1 MRSSQGRSAKP
12 LEGGGLDGATLT
24 CRHCEGELHEVYFGD
39 NKPRWRCMKCDII
52 YELWE
57 YRIWGRGEDDMCK
70 VLAGDGKGQVE
81 GEKS

>member
-1 MRSSQGRSAKP
+1 MAG
-12 LEGGGLDGATLT
+12 EGGGPHGATLT

-57 YRIWGRGEDDMCK
+57 YRSWRRGEDDMRK
-70 VLAGDGKGQVE
+70 VLAGNR
-81 GEKS
+81 KSEMAAAKS